1 VIRIGK
7 KSYPTFRNDLCLQ
20 RFPDPVHRIRESW
33 KPNRNKNDLH
43 MIRDVAGL
51 IWFEIADLIW
61 FEIKHLKCVEAG
73 LCALCILNSSGRQ
86 TGN

>member
-1 VIRIGK
+1 
-7 KSYPTFRNDLCLQ
+7 
-20 RFPDPVHRIRESW
+20 
-33 KPNRNKNDLH
+33 